1 MSLLLRFSNTV
12 EAALGFIARLFSWA
26 FIACITVITFD
37 VITRK
42 FGFQLPMLGSTRLQE
57 LEWQIHTLLF
67 TTWLGYAYVR
77 NSHVRIDVFVG
88 GLSFRR
94 KVWLELAG
102 CLLFALPYL
111 IVALPYAH
119 DFFMTSFLQNESSDA
134 PNGLPYRWIVK
145 FFVYAGL
152 WGVALAVMSV
162 IARCVVVLFGPPELA
177 RRTPL
182 PMAVSH

>member
-1 MSLLLRFSNTV
+1 LNALLRFSNAV
-12 EAALGFIARLFSWA
+12 ESALGAVARVFSWA
-26 FIACITVITFD
+26 FIACIVVITFD

-42 FGFQLPMLGSTRLQE
+42 VGFQLPGLGSTRLQE

-67 TTWLGYAYVR
+67 TTWLGYAYLK

-88 GLSFRR
+88 GLAFRR
-94 KVWLELAG
+94 KVWLELLG

-119 DFFMTSFLQNESSDA
+119 DFFMVSFLQNESSDA

-152 WGVALAVMSV
+152 WGVALGVLSV
-162 IARCVVVLFGPPELA
+162 IARCIVVLFGPPELA

-182 PMAVSH
+182 PMAMSH